1 MYFNIFKEYPNKEYW
16 SLSYRSPNLDS
27 LTFEDFKS
35 AMVIIPFVA
44 IIVYISVIGLYID
57 VPDIVILLILISV
70 AILSVSISRVLS
82 LEVSSKGWIFIKSN
96 GFELA
101 IGVEKEDDD
110 ENIVDE
116 ANDGIDIVKLI
127 HSVVCA
133 WVCSILN
140 GCEEVYHEGYCEE
153 DADKDEDHDALI
165 AALMLDHPENHD
177 EE

>member
-1 MYFNIFKEYPNKEYW
+1 M
-16 SLSYRSPNLDS
+16 SYRSPNLDS

-57 VPDIVILLILISV
+57 VADIVILLVLISV
-70 AILSVSISRVLS
+70 AILAVSVSRVLS

-110 ENIVDE
+110 ENIVGK
-116 ANDGIDIVKLI
+116 ANDGVDIVKLI

-133 WVCSILN
+133 WVCSILY
-140 GCEEVYHEGYCEE
+140 GCEEIDHKRDCEE
-153 DADKDEDHDALI
+153 DADEDEDHDALI
-165 AALMLDHPENHD
+165 ATLMLDHPQNHD